1 MLKRE
6 YTNCVTGWL
15 AITSQRLGPVCT
27 SVLPHL
33 SSEGAMMKWPIGR
46 IWTLRPVVR
55 HTVSN
60 VRVARHT
67 RHIAGRLYA
76 KRIEPY
82 IKLVFRFFIWWR
94 NSLRALSY
102 PVAET

>member
-1 MLKRE
+1 MADWSHMDPPTSRQTYCKQCE
-6 YTNCVTGWL
+6 SGETYT
-15 AITSQRLGPVCT
+15 AYR
-27 SVLPHL
+27 
-33 SSEGAMMKWPIGR
+33 
-46 IWTLRPVVR
+46 
-55 HTVSN
+55 
-60 VRVARHT
+60 
-67 RHIAGRLYA
+67 GRLYA